1 MKENPPSH
9 LKRGS
14 SGLKIY
20 TPSGQCEPDK
30 LLNISPF
37 MTTHADQGGL
47 VSVDYSKHLEKLYYI
62 PNRQFKENEIFSMS
76 VSGFQF
82 CK

>member
-1 MKENPPSH
+1 
-9 LKRGS
+9 
-14 SGLKIY
+14 
-20 TPSGQCEPDK
+20 
-30 LLNISPF
+30 

-82 CK
+82 CKWSYLIIDHFCSSLLRYNFQVLKVCTS

>member
-1 MKENPPSH
+1 
-9 LKRGS
+9 
-14 SGLKIY
+14 
-20 TPSGQCEPDK
+20 
-30 LLNISPF
+30 

-62 PNRQFKENEIFSMS
+62 PNRQFKENEIFSMP